1 MESSVDSLLDLWRLL
16 LGAETWPVLA
26 RPEALW
32 LLILPLALALWR
44 RQRRARLDAYA
55 DPELH
60 DWAFAAATTGGRRRK
75 GGVLATRLLW
85 VLFWLF
91 SVLALAD
98 PRLAQDRESP
108 EEARAPLLFVVD
120 GTAAMTGRD
129 VEPNRIER
137 AVMLIE
143 LLAESQPRRPMGLL
157 RSVDTAGV
165 MLPPGPDA
173 SLLDFYAGHL
183 PDLVGDRLVARPDR
197 AFALAAEMPTLEGG
211 AVIWL
216 TSADGRQFAGEL
228 GSLVLAGAEGLAE
241 RGIPLFALSM
251 ARERTPLFKEGQPRR
266 NDDNEVIVSVPAFDR
281 VAELAELAGGE
292 ARRTGVLQD
301 DVAFLRER
309 IDALPAPARSAETVE
324 GYRSLAVLALWVA
337 MVALIIHLVLEWG
350 ARTRP
355 GRGWRFGLVVLF
367 AVLAPIVF
375 TVAGAAPLIDESE
388 REAYLDQAW
397 QAFEAGEFARA
408 QSDFD
413 RVAGFNA
420 RLGSGLAAFRRA
432 DYPHAVER
440 LQAASWLAETD
451 PQRLLALFNLGNALT
466 LARRYGGAVDAFEA
480 ALAIDPDFDDARTN
494 RDLVEAL
501 RGGAQEESLEPT
513 PEFQGYESML
523 RREIVESDGAEM
535 AEEMLEAEGSGQG
548 GAVAEQAPGER
559 EAFALDEGLL
569 GGARKKLERIEDRPV
584 PPMDGLLRQQPYKSG
599 VRQGLT
605 GDKKEAGP

>member
-1 MESSVDSLLDLWRLL
+1 MDDPLHSLIDLWDLL

-32 LLILPLALALWR
+32 LLVLPLALALWR

-60 DWAFAAATTGGRRRK
+60 DWAFAGTSISGHRHRWAGLVA
-75 GGVLATRLLW
+75 RLLW

-91 SVLALAD
+91 AVLALAD
-98 PRLAQDRESP
+98 PRVAQDRESQ
-108 EEARAPLLFVVD
+108 EEVRAPLLFVVD

-129 VEPNRIER
+129 VDPNRIDR

-143 LLAESQPRRPMGLL
+143 LLAESQSGRPMGLL

-173 SLLDFYAGHL
+173 NLLEFYAGHL
-183 PDLVGDRLVARPDR
+183 PGLMGDRLVARPDQ
-197 AFALAAEMPTLEGG
+197 AFSLAAEMRALEGG

-216 TSADGRQFAGEL
+216 TSADGRQFAGEA
-228 GSLVLAGAEGLAE
+228 GSRVLAAAERLAE
-241 RGIPLFALSM
+241 RDIPIFAVSM
-251 ARERTPLFKEGQPRR
+251 ARERTPLFKGGQPRR
-266 NDDNEVIVSVPAFDR
+266 NDDNEVIVSEPAFER

-309 IDALPAPARSAETVE
+309 IDALPAPARSTETTE
-324 GYRSLAVLALWVA
+324 GSRSLAVLALWVA

-350 ARTRP
+350 ATTGQ

-367 AVLAPIVF
+367 AVVTPVVF
-375 TVAGAAPLIDESE
+375 TVAGASPLVDESE
-388 REAYLDQAW
+388 QKAHLEQAW

-408 QSDFD
+408 QSAFD

-451 PQRLLALFNLGNALT
+451 QQRLLALFNLGNALT

-480 ALAIDPDFDDARTN
+480 ALTIDPEHDDARSN

-513 PEFQGYESML
+513 PEFQGYESTL
-523 RREIVESDGAEM
+523 RRELAEDDGAEM
-535 AEEMLEAEGSGQG
+535 AEAMLEAEGSGQG
-548 GAVAEQAPGER
+548 GAVADQAPGDG

-584 PPMDGLLRQQPYKSG
+584 PPIDGLLRQQPYKSV

-605 GDKKEAGP
+605 GDETEAGQ

>member
-1 MESSVDSLLDLWRLL
+1 MDDSRYSLIDLWQLL

-26 RPEALW
+26 RPEVLW
-32 LLILPLALALWR
+32 LLVLPLALALWR

-60 DWAFAAATTGGRRRK
+60 DWAFAGTTSGGRRHK
-75 GGVLATRLLW
+75 GITLAARLLW

-91 SVLALAD
+91 AVLALAD
-98 PRLAQDRESP
+98 PRVAQDRESQ
-108 EEARAPLLFVVD
+108 EEARAPLLFVVE
-120 GTAAMTGRD
+120 GAATMTGRD
-129 VEPNRIER
+129 VEPNRIDR

-143 LLAESQPRRPMGLL
+143 LLAESQSGRPMGLL

-165 MLPPGPDA
+165 MLPPGPDVN
-173 SLLDFYAGHL
+173 LLEFYAGHL
-183 PDLVGDRLVARPDR
+183 PGLVDDRLVARPDR
-197 AFALAAEMPTLEGG
+197 AFSLAAEMQALEGG

-216 TSADGRQFAGEL
+216 TSADDRQFGGEL
-228 GSLVLAGAEGLAE
+228 GSRVLAGAEGLAE

-266 NDDNEVIVSVPAFDR
+266 NDDNEVIVSEPAFER
-281 VAELAELAGGE
+281 VAELAEFAGGE

-301 DVAFLRER
+301 DVAFLRDR
-309 IDALPAPARSAETVE
+309 IDALPAPARSAESVE
-324 GYRSLAVLALWVA
+324 GHRSLAVLALWVA
-337 MVALIIHLVLEWG
+337 MVALIIHLVIEWG
-350 ARTRP
+350 ATT
-355 GRGWRFGLVVLF
+355 GRGRSWRFGLVVLF
-367 AVLAPIVF
+367 AVFTPLVF
-375 TVAGAAPLIDESE
+375 TVAGASPLVDETE
-388 REAYLDQAW
+388 REGYLEQAW

-408 QSDFD
+408 QSEFD

-451 PQRLLALFNLGNALT
+451 QQRLLALFNLGNALT
-466 LARRYGGAVDAFEA
+466 LARRYRGAVDAFEA
-480 ALAIDPDFDDARTN
+480 ALRIDPEYDDARTN

-513 PEFQGYESML
+513 PEFQGYESPL
-523 RREIVESDGAEM
+523 RRDLVEDDGAEM
-535 AEEMLEAEGSGQG
+535 ADEMLEAEGSGQG
-548 GAVAEQAPGER
+548 GAVAEQAPGEGDT
-559 EAFALDEGLL
+559 FALDEGLL

-584 PPMDGLLRQQPYKSG
+584 PPIEGLLRQQPYKSA
-599 VRQGLT
+599 VRQGLA
-605 GDKKEAGP
+605 GDETEAGQ

>member
-1 MESSVDSLLDLWRLL
+1 MDDSRYSLIDLWQLL
-16 LGAETWPVLA
+16 LGAEIWPVLA

-32 LLILPLALALWR
+32 LLVVPLALALWR
-44 RQRRARLDAYA
+44 QQRGARLDAYA

-60 DWAFAAATTGGRRRK
+60 DWAFAGATPGGRRRK
-75 GGVLATRLLW
+75 GVNLVARLLW

-91 SVLALAD
+91 AVLALAD
-98 PRLAQDRESP
+98 PRVAQDRESQ

-143 LLAESQPRRPMGLL
+143 LLAESQSVRPMGLL

-173 SLLDFYAGHL
+173 NLLEFYAGHL
-183 PDLVGDRLVARPDR
+183 SGLVDDRLVARPDR
-197 AFALAAEMPTLEGG
+197 AFSLAADMQALEGG

-216 TSADGRQFAGEL
+216 TSADGRQFAGER
-228 GSLVLAGAEGLAE
+228 GSLVLAAAEGLAE
-241 RGIPLFALSM
+241 RGIPIFALSM
-251 ARERTPLFKEGQPRR
+251 ARERSPLFKDGQPRR
-266 NDDNEVIVSVPAFDR
+266 NDDNEVIVSEPAFER

-292 ARRTGVLQD
+292 VRRTGVLQD

-350 ARTRP
+350 ATTGR

-367 AVLAPIVF
+367 AVLTPVVF
-375 TVAGAAPLIDESE
+375 TVAGASPLIDESE
-388 REAYLDQAW
+388 SEVHLEQAW
-397 QAFEAGEFARA
+397 QAFEVGEFARA
-408 QSDFD
+408 QSEFD

-451 PQRLLALFNLGNALT
+451 QQRLLALFNLGNALT

-480 ALAIDPDFDDARTN
+480 ALMIDPEHDDARTN

-513 PEFQGYESML
+513 PEFQGYESTL
-523 RREIVESDGAEM
+523 RREIVEDDGAEM
-535 AEEMLEAEGSGQG
+535 AEEMLESEGSGQG
-548 GAVAEQAPGER
+548 GAVAEQGPADG

-569 GGARKKLERIEDRPV
+569 GGARKKLERIEDRPA
-584 PPMDGLLRQQPYKSG
+584 PPMDGLLRQQPYKSA
-599 VRQGLT
+599 VLRGL
-605 GDKKEAGP
+605 AGNETEPGQ